1 MQVLIDFQDS
11 LLLAIKEDF
20 QRFLSKKINWNQ
32 RMIGIKGPR
41 GAGKTTLM
49 LQHLKFTLSKNQVNG
64 LYVTAD
70 HPWFYQNTLLDTA
83 MSWFQKGGQVLLIDE
98 VHKYP
103 NWSRELKNIYDGLPQ
118 LQVIFSASSALD
130 IYRGESDLSRRVISY
145 SLPGL
150 SFREYLKLSEVVDF
164 PSFSLEDLQKRH
176 REISQE
182 VISKFRPLP
191 HFEKYLSRGY
201 LPVFIEGEHEYG
213 SKLEQ
218 IINTVVDT
226 DLAYISSYNAGTAA
240 KVKKLLGVIAESAPF
255 KPNVSAI
262 SAKLSISRDRILEH
276 IYQLK
281 DARILNVLLTKGKG
295 ISRLQKPDKLYL
307 ENTNLSFAINSSPDK
322 GALRET
328 FLLNQLLNAGYEV
341 FEPKKGDFWVNGLT
355 LEVGGKNKSSKQVIS
370 EEKYLIASDDIE
382 TGWGEKVP
390 LWLFGFLY

>member
-201 LPVFIEGEHEYG
+201 LPIFIEGEHEYG

-218 IINTVVDT
+218 IINTVVDA

-262 SAKLSISRDRILEH
+262 STKLNISRDRILEH

>member
-103 NWSRELKNIYDGLPQ
+103 NWSRELKNIFDGLPQ

-201 LPVFIEGEHEYG
+201 
-213 SKLEQ
+213 
-218 IINTVVDT
+218 
-226 DLAYISSYNAGTAA
+226 
-240 KVKKLLGVIAESAPF
+240 
-255 KPNVSAI
+255 
-262 SAKLSISRDRILEH
+262 
-276 IYQLK
+276 
-281 DARILNVLLTKGKG
+281 
-295 ISRLQKPDKLYL
+295 
-307 ENTNLSFAINSSPDK
+307 
-322 GALRET
+322 
-328 FLLNQLLNAGYEV
+328 
-341 FEPKKGDFWVNGLT
+341 
-355 LEVGGKNKSSKQVIS
+355 
-370 EEKYLIASDDIE
+370 
-382 TGWGEKVP
+382 
-390 LWLFGFLY
+390 

>member
-1 MQVLIDFQDS
+1 MQLLIDFQDS
-11 LLLAIKEDF
+11 LLLGIKEDF
-20 QRFLSKKINWNQ
+20 KRFLKEKINWKQ

-49 LQHLKFTLSKNQVNG
+49 LQHLKFTLQKSHVNG

-70 HPWFYQNTLLDTA
+70 HPWFYKNNLLDTA
-83 MSWFQKGGQVLLIDE
+83 MDWFQQGGQVLLIDE

-145 SLPGL
+145 TLPGL
-150 SFREYLKLSEVVDF
+150 SFREYLKLSEVGDF

-182 VISKFRPLP
+182 VISKIRPLP
-191 HFEKYLSRGY
+191 YFEKYLSRGY
-201 LPVFIEGEHEYG
+201 LPIFVEGENEYG
-213 SKLEQ
+213 SKLEH

-255 KPNVSAI
+255 KPNIASI
-262 SAKLSISRDRILEH
+262 SAKLGISRDRIVEH

-281 DARILNVLLTKGKG
+281 DAKILNILLAQGKG
-295 ISRLQKPDKLYL
+295 VSRLQKPDKLYL
-307 ENTNLSFAINSSPDK
+307 ENTNLSFAINSSPDI

-328 FLLNQLLNAGYEV
+328 FLLNQLLNAGHEV
-341 FEPKKGDFWVNGLT
+341 FEPKKGDFWVNGIT
-355 LEVGGKNKSSKQVIS
+355 IEVGGKNKSPKQVLN
-370 EEKYLIASDDIE
+370 EGEYLIASDEIE
-382 TGWGEKVP
+382 SGWGAKLP

>member
-11 LLLAIKEDF
+11 LLLGIKEDF
-20 QRFLSKKINWNQ
+20 QRFLSEKINWEQ

-70 HPWFYQNTLLDTA
+70 HPWFYKNNLLDTA
-83 MSWFQKGGQVLLIDE
+83 MTWFKQGGQVLLIDE

-103 NWSRELKNIYDGLPQ
+103 NWSMELKNIYDGLPQ

-145 SLPGL
+145 TLPGL
-150 SFREYLKLSEVVDF
+150 SFREYLKISEVGDF
-164 PSFSLEDLQKRH
+164 PSFSLEDLRNRH
-176 REISQE
+176 RKISQE
-182 VISKFRPLP
+182 VISKIRPLP
-191 HFEKYLSRGY
+191 YFEKYLRRGY
-201 LPVFIEGEHEYG
+201 LPIFVEGENEYG

-255 KPNVSAI
+255 KPNVAAI
-262 SAKLSISRDRILEH
+262 STKLGISRDRIVEH

-281 DARILNVLLTKGKG
+281 DARILNILLAKGKG
-295 ISRLQKPDKLYL
+295 VSRLQKPDKLYL

-322 GALRET
+322 GSLRET
-328 FLLNQLLNAGYEV
+328 FLLNQLLNAGHEV
-341 FEPKKGDFWVNGLT
+341 FEPKKGDFWINGIT
-355 LEVGGKNKSSKQVIS
+355 LEVGGKNKSSQQVFN
-370 EEKYLIASDDIE
+370 EGEYLIASDDIE
-382 TGWGEKVP
+382 TGWGAKVP